1 MQNQLK
7 KLNNC
12 KSLDDL
18 SSMLVDAGFNRKVLE
33 QIHKDFVQLELEIDI
48 ENPEVIPQ
56 MQFHL
61 EKLLESGMEK
71 LMNLLYR
78 IDISE
83 KKILAMSDE
92 DPHMPYRDVLTFLI
106 IQREAQKVMFR
117 ELYKPDL

>member
-12 KSLDDL
+12 KSLKDL
-18 SSMLVDAGFNRKVLE
+18 NSMLVDAGFNRKVLE
-33 QIHKDFVQLELEIDI
+33 QIRKDFVQLELEIDI

-83 KKILAMSDE
+83 KKIVALSDE

-117 ELYKPDL
+117 ELYKPE

>member
-1 MQNQLK
+1 MQSQLK

-12 KSLDDL
+12 NSLTEL
-18 SSMLVDAGFNRKVLE
+18 NSILVDPNFNRKVLE
-33 QIHKDFVQLELEIDI
+33 QIRKDFVQLELEIDI

-61 EKLLESGMEK
+61 EKLLDSGMEK

-83 KKILAMSDE
+83 KKIVALSDE

-117 ELYKPDL
+117 EMYKPD

>member
-1 MQNQLK
+1 MQQQLE
-7 KLNNC
+7 KLNRS
-12 KSLDDL
+12 KSLTEL
-18 SSMLVDAGFNRKVLE
+18 NAVLVDAGFNRKVLE
-33 QIHKDFVQLELEIDI
+33 QLHKDFVQLELDIDI
-48 ENPEVIPQ
+48 DDPDVISQ

-61 EKLLESGMEK
+61 EKLLETGMEK

-83 KKILAMSDE
+83 KKIVEFSDQ

-117 ELYKPDL
+117 QLYNPGV

>member
-1 MQNQLK
+1 
-7 KLNNC
+7 
-12 KSLDDL
+12 
-18 SSMLVDAGFNRKVLE
+18 MLVDAGFNRKVLE
-33 QIHKDFVQLELEIDI
+33 QIRKDFVQLELEIDI

-83 KKILAMSDE
+83 KKIVALSDE

-117 ELYKPDL
+117 ELYKPE